1 MKWMALEPSLDGQVK
16 MKESVSSRDTAEVE
30 AQERGTVRFLGELH
44 VAVCVCSRNLPCDVR
59 KTLRRQPFAKWGWVL
74 GIR

>member
-30 AQERGTVRFLGELH
+30 AQERGE
-44 VAVCVCSRNLPCDVR
+44 
-59 KTLRRQPFAKWGWVL
+59 
-74 GIR
+74 

>member
-1 MKWMALEPSLDGQVK
+1 MDGTRAKSGWAGKNERECFKQGY
-16 MKESVSSRDTAEVE
+16 SRGGSTG
-30 AQERGTVRFLGELH
+30 ERGTVRFLGELH